1 MEELCITRYDLRSW
15 FCNTWFLQ
23 EYIETEPVAAG
34 HEPMPSADVVS
45 KVSSQTTYDTSLK
58 NAGTKKTRTSRRRRL
73 QLMRSLAPHEEVD
86 KLKRITENIRREMEE
101 HQEGLQDN
109 YNELCELFHLY
120 TGNS

>member
-73 QLMRSLAPHEEVD
+73 QLMRRNEEAE
-86 KLKRITENIRREMEE
+86 LKRITENIRREIEE
-101 HQEGLQDN
+101 HQEGLQHN
-109 YNELCELFHLY
+109 YNELRELFHLY
-120 TGNS
+120 NGNS